1 MFACGFLD
9 TLVYRLVML
18 GYDVLLE
25 WLLGLLVTAF
35 LLRVFVCCCCLL
47 LFCFSCGD
55 GIWLIFGC
63 FLGMV
68 CS

>member
-1 MFACGFLD
+1 M
-9 TLVYRLVML
+9 LVRCLVML
-18 GYDVLLE
+18 GYDVLLKR
-25 WLLGLLVTAF
+25 LLPLLVIAF

-47 LFCFSCGD
+47 LFCFSCGC
-55 GIWLIFGC
+55 GICLLFGC